1 MLSEKKP
8 RLSKEQLDD
17 LMHRLHLTQDGLAEE
32 LGVQQS
38 SISRWL
44 AGKARIP
51 KLVDVWLKAA
61 YPEVHWEF
69 GLQGD
74 EDE

>member
-1 MLSEKKP
+1 MFT
-8 RLSKEQLDD
+8 R
-17 LMHRLHLTQDGLAEE
+17 AVE

-61 YPEVHWEF
+61 YPEIHWEF
-69 GLQGD
+69 GLQE
-74 EDE
+74 EDDG